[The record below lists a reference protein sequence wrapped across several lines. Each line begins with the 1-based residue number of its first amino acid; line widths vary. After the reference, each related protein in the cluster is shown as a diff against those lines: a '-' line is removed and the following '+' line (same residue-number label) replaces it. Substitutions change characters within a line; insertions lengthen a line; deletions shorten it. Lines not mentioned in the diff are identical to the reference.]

1 MSSGAS
7 FEESSPEVAR
17 GGQSRCIICRFWPK
31 LPSELVDEFT
41 YQDDD
46 EFKVIRRKLMRWAV
60 DNALTLRA
68 AKPSF
73 PPGFNNRIRTN
84 WKLLLAIADLAGGKW
99 PERARNAAL
108 ELEANRDEQSEEIR
122 LFAGLCDVW
131 GSAQER
137 TSESLCAALAAHPS
151 GEWADFRS
159 KGPISQHQLAAILR
173 VEFGIRSFAGHPTK
187 RSNLTRGSYRRTQF
201 ETLWARLLQKPSRN
215 SNTQTPGSRRG
226 RMRK

>member
-1 MSSGAS
+1 M
-7 FEESSPEVAR
+7 
-17 GGQSRCIICRFWPK
+17 
-31 LPSELVDEFT
+31 DEFT

-46 EFKVIRRKLMRWAV
+46 ECKVIRRKLMRWAV
-60 DNALTLRA
+60 DNAVTLRA

-108 ELEANRDEQSEEIR
+108 ELEADRDVPSEAIR
-122 LFAGLCDVW
+122 LVGGVYDVW
-131 GSAQER
+131 GSAQVQVR

-151 GEWADFRS
+151 GEWADFRG
-159 KGPISQHQLAAILR
+159 KGPINQHQFAAIFR
-173 VEFGIRSFAGHPTK
+173 VEFGIRPFAGHPTK
-187 RSNLTRGSYRRTQF
+187 RSNLTRGSYRYTQF
-201 ETLWARLLQKPSRN
+201 ARLLQKPSRDSRD

-226 RMRK
+226 RKRK